1 VSFEKEKDPE
11 ILNVSPKKDPNYE
24 WVKVDAVMDSG
35 SVVTI
40 GAMDHVD
47 PTTVKESP
55 ASKAGM
61 NYTAADGGNIK
72 NIGEGDVV
80 SRSEDGTEVRFKAQI
95 GDKMTRLLIAIQRA
109 VEAGNMVVFGSTPE
123 AIKKLAKMATDG
135 KEVPENLIMQK
146 KSGTINTIKKKDG
159 LYVYPLWI
167 KKKIN
172 KGTKGAGLSAHLDE
186 MCKTCDGDE
195 SWLPF
200 TGQAM

>member
-1 VSFEKEKDPE
+1 MAAGAAPSKTCLTLSAYLLKGEAKERPIE
-11 ILNVSPKKDPNYE
+11 LRPRYHPRYL
-24 WVKVDAVMDSG
+24 
-35 SVVTI
+35 
-40 GAMDHVD
+40 
-47 PTTVKESP
+47 P
-55 ASKAGM
+55 A
-61 NYTAADGGNIK
+61 
-72 NIGEGDVV
+72 
-80 SRSEDGTEVRFKAQI
+80 
-95 GDKMTRLLIAIQRA
+95 
-109 VEAGNMVVFGSTPE
+109 E